1 MGFLPTAQS
10 LPRSLKMQFF
20 GMPLLGQ
27 TVPDTLGSNGRLEK
41 LVHVSN
47 SLISGEC
54 HVLDNWEDAHR

>member
-1 MGFLPTAQS
+1 
-10 LPRSLKMQFF
+10 MQFF